1 MAESATL
8 EWFPL
13 QLPII
18 AAHWIIPQAD
28 CIACRPVFVMSL
40 NYLAF
45 LVQPQHLEVT
55 QRSTAGTSMT
65 DQISELMNLI
75 HELSAIRQRMLD
87 LEALGLRKTGEV
99 HPTYMQSARNLFH
112 YLALRRQRSCA
123 DRATAGKWHGLHA
136 DQLCS

>member
-1 MAESATL
+1 
-8 EWFPL
+8 
-13 QLPII
+13 
-18 AAHWIIPQAD
+18 
-28 CIACRPVFVMSL
+28 
-40 NYLAF
+40 
-45 LVQPQHLEVT
+45 
-55 QRSTAGTSMT
+55 MT